1 MFLRYLKLL
10 MWIFLIFTLLTFA
23 VVIPVD
29 AAGIVSTEGAL
40 ERISWT
46 K

>member
-1 MFLRYLKLL
+1 MR
-10 MWIFLIFTLLTFA
+10 IFLIFTLLTFA
-23 VVIPVD
+23 VVIPAD

>member
-1 MFLRYLKLL
+1 MR
-10 MWIFLIFTLLTFA
+10 IFLVFTLLTFA

-29 AAGIVSTEGAL
+29 AVGIISTEGAL